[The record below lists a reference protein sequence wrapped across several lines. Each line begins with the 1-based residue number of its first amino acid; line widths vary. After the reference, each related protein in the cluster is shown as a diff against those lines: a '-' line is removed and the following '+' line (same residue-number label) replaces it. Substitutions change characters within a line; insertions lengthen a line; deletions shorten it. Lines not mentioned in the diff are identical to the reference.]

1 MADTL
6 QNVNKEQKDEA
17 VERLIRQTLQQVKP
31 VEIKTKVKDEVVDYN
46 PALDNTKKLPLE
58 LKKYVRSLPGE
69 DKDKVLRYLDI
80 FKQDT
85 TPVIEYIN
93 DLRRYGSLSE
103 AKKQGSSQLLNPNK
117 FLKELKNQPDV
128 EEDFNRLTINLLQGN
143 EGYDI
148 STRDD
153 LVGRQ
158 KQKLYQGTKKYKV
171 QKGISIALESSARN
185 ASRTIAAM
193 YDAAGGNSDALSYLE
208 QRWPEVNKSREGIE
222 QLSEDLTQFG
232 LSVFAG
238 KKVIGLFGKVAGKVA
253 PGFTSK
259 VINKLKKGKLTKDSA
274 GNIKVRSSIAQ
285 KLGYWGAGGAIA
297 YGVGEI
303 VTGGSEDDKTIVGD
317 AFGLSETLKMK
328 NTEGLSGAEGTALIG
343 GLTLG
348 IKKAV
353 VPLGKKILESS
364 KIVLNPIGD
373 VVQKAIAPLI
383 AYETKKSR
391 IGLPMIP
398 RGIAYGWNALRS
410 KSGIPKMEDWQILN
424 ESFTGLKGF
433 RNRALR
439 AIDRKFLAPTRA
451 RRYLP
456 KELARIKKAQ
466 EGMLRDERKKV
477 DLDLRNLEKN
487 IYKLADVGMTT
498 RIIGTSGNVGG
509 QQYWQQVINY
519 LRGGD
524 INAVDKILRENVKN
538 IRGQIDKLTMKLH
551 PYIEDEKIAEELING
566 LQKYLTTSYQ
576 IFQGSF
582 KPNKEIRK
590 QAVQWFKDQIKRTD
604 SRFAN
609 VKLTSPTLAKEA
621 ERRVADIITRGGQPF
636 EGTTAQER
644 LNAIVR
650 DVIAPSGILKSKTK
664 IPEIVQK
671 LMGKVEDP
679 RSIILNTITN
689 QATLLGHIQANKKIV
704 EQGLKY
710 GYIFKDPADRTLKE
724 IARLTGATLVK
735 IKPNKGSSFL
745 NLDDIYTYTQKT
757 VKKIKRVK
765 I

>member
-238 KKVIGLFGKVAGKVA
+238 KKVIGLFGNEAGKVD
-253 PGFTSK
+253 P
-259 VINKLKKGKLTKDSA
+259 D
-274 GNIKVRSSIAQ
+274 
-285 KLGYWGAGGAIA
+285 
-297 YGVGEI
+297 
-303 VTGGSEDDKTIVGD
+303 
-317 AFGLSETLKMK
+317 
-328 NTEGLSGAEGTALIG
+328 
-343 GLTLG
+343 
-348 IKKAV
+348 
-353 VPLGKKILESS
+353 
-364 KIVLNPIGD
+364 
-373 VVQKAIAPLI
+373 
-383 AYETKKSR
+383 
-391 IGLPMIP
+391 
-398 RGIAYGWNALRS
+398 
-410 KSGIPKMEDWQILN
+410 
-424 ESFTGLKGF
+424 FTG
-433 RNRALR
+433 
-439 AIDRKFLAPTRA
+439 
-451 RRYLP
+451 
-456 KELARIKKAQ
+456 
-466 EGMLRDERKKV
+466 KV
-477 DLDLRNLEKN
+477 
-487 IYKLADVGMTT
+487 
-498 RIIGTSGNVGG
+498 
-509 QQYWQQVINY
+509 
-519 LRGGD
+519 
-524 INAVDKILRENVKN
+524 
-538 IRGQIDKLTMKLH
+538 IDKL
-551 PYIEDEKIAEELING
+551 
-566 LQKYLTTSYQ
+566 
-576 IFQGSF
+576 
-582 KPNKEIRK
+582 
-590 QAVQWFKDQIKRTD
+590 
-604 SRFAN
+604 
-609 VKLTSPTLAKEA
+609 
-621 ERRVADIITRGGQPF
+621 
-636 EGTTAQER
+636 
-644 LNAIVR
+644 
-650 DVIAPSGILKSKTK
+650 
-664 IPEIVQK
+664 
-671 LMGKVEDP
+671 
-679 RSIILNTITN
+679 
-689 QATLLGHIQANKKIV
+689 
-704 EQGLKY
+704 
-710 GYIFKDPADRTLKE
+710 
-724 IARLTGATLVK
+724 
-735 IKPNKGSSFL
+735 
-745 NLDDIYTYTQKT
+745 
-757 VKKIKRVK
+757 
-765 I
+765 